1 MINIIDTNIIL
12 RYIVGDDELQ
22 KIKARKVF
30 LEAKKGK
37 IKLQIKTVVI
47 SEVCY
52 VLESFYKKSKDEIA
66 DKLETFL
73 SAKWLKVEDRQP
85 LLSMWQLYR
94 ENLHFVDSYLLAC
107 SKLNKSKILT
117 FDKTLNKKLQV
128 YLDK

>member
-1 MINIIDTNIIL
+1 MINILDTNIIL
-12 RYIVGDDELQ
+12 RYIVGDDKAQ

-30 LEAKKGK
+30 LEAEKGK

-47 SEVCY
+47 AEVCY

-66 DKLETFL
+66 DKMEVLL

-85 LLSMWQLYR
+85 LLSMWQWYR

-107 SKLNKSKILT
+107 AKLGKSKILT
-117 FDKTLNKKLQV
+117 FDKNLNKKLQN
-128 YLDK
+128 DFD